1 MTLFIE
7 SQYFPPVKSYSA
19 LIKST
24 NVNISSYENYQR
36 RSFRNRCILSGANGL
51 ISLTVPVAGGRN
63 QKNVF
68 SEVRIDYSTDWQQ
81 QHWRT
86 IFSAYGKS
94 PWFFHHADSLEKLYV
109 QKVDLLM
116 EWNQIC
122 LNWVNNALGVKMN
135 LLQSGRTLGESG
147 DFWKVEGPLESPGTL
162 GESGDF
168 WKVEGPLESP
178 GTLGESGDFWK
189 VEGPLESPGTL
200 GGSGHLWKVE
210 RVLDNSGEIENTEPI
225 PDHRDKDPKPEPVLM
240 DWRNRFLPANFQD
253 PELGP
258 FPVYTQVFADRFGFQ
273 PNLSIL
279 DFVLCC
285 GKGQTDK
292 LRI

>member
-1 MTLFIE
+1 MSLLIE
-7 SQYFPPVKSYSA
+7 LQYFPPVKSYSA

-24 NVNISSYENYQR
+24 NIIFSLYENYQR

-68 SEVRIDYSTDWQQ
+68 SDVRIDYSTDWQQ
-81 QHWRT
+81 QHWRSV
-86 IFSAYGKS
+86 FSAYGKS
-94 PWFFHHADSLEKLYV
+94 PWFFHYAESLEKLFT
-109 QKVDLLM
+109 QKVDLLV

-122 LNWVNNALGVKMN
+122 LDWVNNALGVELK
-135 LLQSGRTLGESG
+135 LLESGGTLGGSGDIWKVEGPLEGPGTLGGSG
-147 DFWKVEGPLESPGTL
+147 DFWKVEGVLE
-162 GESGDF
+162 
-168 WKVEGPLESP
+168 
-178 GTLGESGDFWK
+178 
-189 VEGPLESPGTL
+189 
-200 GGSGHLWKVE
+200 
-210 RVLDNSGEIENTEPI
+210 NSGEIEKNETI
-225 PDHRDKDPKPEPVLM
+225 PVHRNIDTKPESALM

-253 PELGP
+253 PDLGP
-258 FPVYTQVFADRFGFQ
+258 FPVYTQVFEDRFGFQ

>member
-1 MTLFIE
+1 MVLFIE
-7 SQYFPPVKSYSA
+7 LQYFPPIKSYST
-19 LIKST
+19 LVKGKH
-24 NVNISSYENYQR
+24 VNFCLYEKYQR

-68 SEVRIDYSTDWQQ
+68 NEVRIDYSSDWQQ

-94 PWFFHHADSLEKLYV
+94 PWFFHYAESLEKLYN
-109 QKVDLLM
+109 QKVEFLVD
-116 EWNQIC
+116 WNQIC
-122 LNWVNNALGVKMN
+122 LNWVNNALGVEMK
-135 LLQSGRTLGESG
+135 LLESGGTFGKWGDFWKAGGLLESGESFGKLG
-147 DFWKVEGPLESPGTL
+147 DFWKVGQVLERG
-162 GESGDF
+162 
-168 WKVEGPLESP
+168 
-178 GTLGESGDFWK
+178 
-189 VEGPLESPGTL
+189 
-200 GGSGHLWKVE
+200 
-210 RVLDNSGEIENTEPI
+210 GEIENTEPI
-225 PDHRDKDPKPEPVLM
+225 PGQRDIDPKLESALT

-253 PELGP
+253 PDLGP
-258 FPVYTQVFADRFGFQ
+258 FTVYTQVFEDRFGFQ

-292 LRI
+292 LLI